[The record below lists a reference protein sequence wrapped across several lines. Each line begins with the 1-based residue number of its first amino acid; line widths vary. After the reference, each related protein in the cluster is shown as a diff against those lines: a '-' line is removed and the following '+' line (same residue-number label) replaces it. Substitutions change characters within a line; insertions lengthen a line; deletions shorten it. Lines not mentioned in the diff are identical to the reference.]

1 MAGKSNTVKT
11 NISPDFGH
19 LWDLLRN
26 GGWSGVDKVLI
37 STSIMNYDE
46 GETFKLDW
54 WQDWYLRHRFRF
66 LIANKS
72 RRVGWS
78 FLTALDGVMNAIDPA
93 KYNYTK
99 QFVSY
104 SMEDAK
110 EKIAIARAFFLSIPE
125 GMGQK
130 RLTSDSKTTLEW
142 EDKNGRSRSRLI
154 SWPCKAP
161 RGKGGDISLDEFA
174 FHANDYSIYTAAL
187 PIISRGGNLEIGSTP
202 FGNKGKFYEIIT
214 DTGRFPDFKRIE
226 LYWYMSPYLCTNVK
240 AAIHDAQNLNT
251 QAMVAKYA
259 TDVMKDIFENTSL
272 EDFQQ
277 EYECAFRDELAAF
290 ITLEMIQACTPLAGD
305 DDNPDSSDEIEEFKT
320 IDDLILGYRQE
331 KHGYLYAGYDV
342 GRTNDASE
350 LVVIGYLPGKDLM
363 QVIASI
369 SFRKVSFKEQEA
381 NIVRFMKELP
391 IYRFA
396 IDATGL
402 GMNLAEN
409 LMGYFPRKVEAVT
422 FTNPVKEDLANN
434 SWLVFDK
441 RKIAL
446 PPDRE
451 LQQQIHSIRKTI
463 TSAKNARFDCDANSQ
478 NHADRF
484 WAMALAIHAVGRG
497 AEANNGFY
505 QRYMKEKGNET
516 TVPKKPT
523 QRAKTA
529 NTVLATM
536 ARRRGL

>member
-1 MAGKSNTVKT
+1 MAGRSSTIKT
-11 NISPDFGH
+11 AISPDFGH
-19 LWDLLRN
+19 LLDLLKA
-26 GGWSGVDKVLI
+26 GGWSGADKVLI

-54 WQDWYLRHRFRF
+54 WQEWYLRHTFRF

-130 RLTSDSKTTLEW
+130 RLVSDSKTTLEW

-202 FGNKGKFYEIIT
+202 FGNKGKFYEIVT
-214 DTGRFPDFKRIE
+214 DKGRFPDFKRIE
-226 LYWYMSPYLCTNVK
+226 LYWYMSPYLCTDVK
-240 AAIHDAQNLNT
+240 TAIHDAQSLGT
-251 QAMVAKYA
+251 REMVAKYA
-259 TDVMKDIFENTSL
+259 TDIMKDIFENTSL

-290 ITLEMIQACTPLAGD
+290 ITLEMIQKCTPLAGD
-305 DDNPDSSDEIEEFKT
+305 DDNPETSNEIEEFKT
-320 IDDLILGYRQE
+320 IDDLILAYNQE
-331 KHGYLYAGYDV
+331 RHGYLYAGYDV

-350 LVVIGYLPGKDLM
+350 LVVIGYLPDKDLR

-369 SFRKVSFKEQEA
+369 SFKKVSFKEQEA
-381 NIVRFMKELP
+381 NLVHFMKELP
-391 IYRFA
+391 VYRFA

-409 LMGYFPRKVEAVT
+409 LIGYFPRKVEAVT
-422 FTNPVKEDLANN
+422 FTNPVKEELANDT
-434 SWLVFDK
+434 WLVFD
-441 RKIAL
+441 RQRIAL

-451 LQQQIHSIRKTI
+451 LQQQIHSIKKTI
-463 TSAKNARFDCDANSQ
+463 TAAKNARFDCDANQ
-478 NHADRF
+478 GNHADKM
-484 WAMALAIHAVGRG
+484 WAMALAIHAVARG
-497 AEANNGFY
+497 SAAGGGFY
-505 QRYMKEKGNET
+505 QQYVQEKG
-516 TVPKKPT
+516 KDDKGFK
-523 QRAKTA
+523 QRPRAPNA
-529 NTVLATM
+529 VLAAM
-536 ARRRGL
+536 GRRRGL

>member
-1 MAGKSNTVKT
+1 MAGRSNIIKT
-11 NISPDFGH
+11 AISPEFGR
-19 LWDLLRN
+19 LLDLLKT
-26 GGWSGVDKVLI
+26 GGWSGADKVLI
-37 STSIMNYDE
+37 CTGIMNYDE
-46 GETFKLDW
+46 GEVFKLDW
-54 WQDWYLRHRFRF
+54 WQEWYLRHTFRF

-78 FLTALDGVMNAIDPA
+78 FLTALNGVLNAIDPA

-130 RLTSDSKTTLEW
+130 RLVSDSKTALEW

-202 FGNKGKFYEIIT
+202 FGNKGKFYEIMT
-214 DTGRFPDFKRIE
+214 DKGRFPDFKRIE

-240 AAIHDAQNLNT
+240 AAIHDAQSLGT
-251 QAMVAKYA
+251 RELVEKYA
-259 TDVMKDIFENTSL
+259 TEIIKDIFENTSL

-277 EYECAFRDELAAF
+277 EYECSFRDELASF
-290 ITLEMIQACTPLAGD
+290 ITLEMIQKCTPLAGD
-305 DDNPDSSDEIEEFKT
+305 DDNPETSDEIEEFKT
-320 IDDLILGYRQE
+320 IDDLILGYMQE

-350 LVVIGYLPGKDLM
+350 LVVIGYLPDKDLR
-363 QVIASI
+363 QVVASI
-369 SFRKVSFKEQEA
+369 SFKKVSFREQEA
-381 NIVRFMKELP
+381 NLVRFMKELP

-409 LMGYFPRKVEAVT
+409 LKSYFPRKVEAVT
-422 FTNPVKEDLANN
+422 FTNPVKEELANDT
-434 SWLVFDK
+434 WLVFDK
-441 RKIAL
+441 QKIVL

-451 LQQQIHSIRKTI
+451 LQQQIHSIKKTI
-463 TSAKNARFDCDANSQ
+463 TAAKNARFDCDANQ
-478 NHADRF
+478 NNHADKF
-484 WAMALAIHAVGRG
+484 WALALAVHAVGNG
-497 AEANNGFY
+497 DEGSSGFY
-505 QRYMKEKGNET
+505 WQYMKEKGKSEKE
-516 TVPKKPT
+516 PK
-523 QRAKTA
+523 QRARTA
-529 NTVLATM
+529 SSVLSAM
-536 ARRRGL
+536 SRRRGL